1 MDILLTPTKSN
12 LNLIIHR
19 EIFNPLAAIL
29 VLSFCLHSFSQH
41 DIPECLLR
49 GALDGVVEDC
59 VSFVGV
65 DLNIAGV
72 SMLR

>member
-1 MDILLTPTKSN
+1 MDFLMTPTQSN

-19 EIFNPLAAIL
+19 EIFNAL
-29 VLSFCLHSFSQH
+29 VTVLVISFCLHAFSQH

-65 DLNIAGV
+65 DLNMAGV

>member
-1 MDILLTPTKSN
+1 MLGLP
-12 LNLIIHR
+12 
-19 EIFNPLAAIL
+19 
-29 VLSFCLHSFSQH
+29 QH

-65 DLNIAGV
+65 DLNVAGV
-72 SMLR
+72 TMLR

>member
-1 MDILLTPTKSN
+1 MYLCSRDL
-12 LNLIIHR
+12 
-19 EIFNPLAAIL
+19 F
-29 VLSFCLHSFSQH
+29 QH
-41 DIPECLLR
+41 DIPETLLR

-65 DLNIAGV
+65 DLNMAGI

>member
-1 MDILLTPTKSN
+1 MRIAGLSG
-12 LNLIIHR
+12 
-19 EIFNPLAAIL
+19 FNMFLAL
-29 VLSFCLHSFSQH
+29 SQH
-41 DIPECLLR
+41 DIPESLLR

-65 DLNIAGV
+65 DLNVAGV

>member
-1 MDILLTPTKSN
+1 MRPTQSN
-12 LNLIIHR
+12 LNVIIHR
-19 EIFNPLAAIL
+19 EIFNPLVTVL
-29 VLSFCLHSFSQH
+29 VLSFCLLSFSQH

-65 DLNIAGV
+65 DLNMAGV

>member
-1 MDILLTPTKSN
+1 MWCRRKA
-12 LNLIIHR
+12 LNSYLR
-19 EIFNPLAAIL
+19 SVYLCSRDLF
-29 VLSFCLHSFSQH
+29 QH
-41 DIPECLLR
+41 DIPETLLR

-65 DLNIAGV
+65 DLNMAGI